1 MPRTA
6 LTAALGLAAAVSAC
20 GFRMGEDPELE
31 EAAAWARTFK
41 DEHPELRQEIAQQCK
56 KEIGRSPWTRD
67 GSLALFNCIRAKAAE
82 RGLA

>member
-1 MPRTA
+1 MQRAP
-6 LTAALGLAAAVSAC
+6 LIAALALAPMLSAC

-31 EAAAWARTFK
+31 EAAAWARAFK
-41 DEHPELRQEIAQQCK
+41 DEHPELRQEIGQQCK